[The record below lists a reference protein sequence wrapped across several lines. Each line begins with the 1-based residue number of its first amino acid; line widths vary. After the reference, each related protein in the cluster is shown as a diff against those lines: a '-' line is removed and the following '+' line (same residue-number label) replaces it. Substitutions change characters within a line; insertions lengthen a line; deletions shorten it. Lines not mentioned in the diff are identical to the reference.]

1 MLIQEPCNRFG
12 LVLVISSSVEQYLR
26 FAKRVKDLWSLIILR
41 IWYLGR
47 SINRLL
53 QQSSLEE
60 ISDSTSWLWNVSF
73 EFLQNTQIWVSFFSR
88 NYACLFSVRFLY
100 AKTPS
105 SFHSLTLSV
114 VILLQQILNCS
125 SLSEPMSCMCF
136 NSLISIDFGLLAL
149 NTRLFLMDYFAS
161 ELISLTNSLM
171 HVSFFF
177 RMQLRYKVESSPY
190 CIQVLS
196 GAMPE

>member
-60 ISDSTSWLWNVSF
+60 ISNST
-73 EFLQNTQIWVSFFSR
+73 I
-88 NYACLFSVRFLY
+88 CLRTDCEIYL
-100 AKTPS
+100 S
-105 SFHSLTLSV
+105 SFYRTHKYESVFLAGTIHVYLVLDFCMERHQAVFIRLHFPLWCYCSKSWIVHLWASLCRV
-114 VILLQQILNCS
+114 CV
-125 SLSEPMSCMCF
+125 
-136 NSLISIDFGLLAL
+136 LIIDFGLLAL
-149 NTRLFLMDYFAS
+149 NTRLFLRGYFAS
-161 ELISLTNSLM
+161 ELISLQIL
-171 HVSFFF
+171 
-177 RMQLRYKVESSPY
+177 
-190 CIQVLS
+190 
-196 GAMPE
+196 